1 MVNGQMGMYEL
12 LKNDWMQPEPWR
24 LSAAAQEKQPE
35 PSAEAA
41 KPEPAKTEA
50 APAAKQAEVSHPESA
65 AAPESGDRFDQ
76 LEQMVNHKKRTEP
89 QLAPAAKPI
98 KPVVVETPA
107 PRSRLKRI
115 LDFFKL
121 RR

>member
-1 MVNGQMGMYEL
+1 MTGRSRSLGGFLPLCRKNSLNL
-12 LKNDWMQPEPWR
+12 LPKQQSQNLRKRKR
-24 LSAAAQEKQPE
+24 LPLQNRQKL
-35 PSAEAA
+35 
-41 KPEPAKTEA
+41 
-50 APAAKQAEVSHPESA
+50 PESA

-89 QLAPAAKPI
+89 QPAPAAKPI

>member
-1 MVNGQMGMYEL
+1 MNGQMGMYEL

-41 KPEPAKTEA
+41 KARTCEKRKRLPLQNRQKFLTRNLL
-50 APAAKQAEVSHPESA
+50 
-65 AAPESGDRFDQ
+65 AAPESDRFDQ
-76 LEQMVNHKKRTEP
+76 LEQMVNHKSVQSQQP
-89 QLAPAAKPI
+89 APCSQADKAGGGGDTRP
-98 KPVVVETPA
+98 

>member
-1 MVNGQMGMYEL
+1 MRPDGSYQKVKPAEGEALVNGQMGMYEL
-12 LKNDWMQPEPWR
+12 LKNDWTQPEPWK

-35 PSAEAA
+35 PSAEA
-41 KPEPAKTEA
+41 
-50 APAAKQAEVSHPESA
+50 SHPESA

-89 QLAPAAKPI
+89 QPAPAAKPI